1 MPHQLKVP
9 DSPPGLAHPGQH
21 RKSQKSSRVPSPVS
35 PHVLPVKDLW
45 RGMAGVS
52 LSDNSPFLQYGGVDD
67 APQSTTKN
75 IKVALQYS
83 KLWEDDAS
91 PVLLRLRQKQWNN
104 LGVDISSLSA
114 FPAEEERVYPPLT
127 YLHIVQDGPDLVPRK
142 PQKVTVKL
150 GKGRSVTIT
159 IVTVEANFPSS

>member
-1 MPHQLKVP
+1 
-9 DSPPGLAHPGQH
+9 
-21 RKSQKSSRVPSPVS
+21 VPSPVS

-52 LSDNSPFLQYGGVDD
+52 LSDNSPFLQNGGVDY

-127 YLHIVQDGPDLVPRK
+127 YLHIVQDGPDKVPRK